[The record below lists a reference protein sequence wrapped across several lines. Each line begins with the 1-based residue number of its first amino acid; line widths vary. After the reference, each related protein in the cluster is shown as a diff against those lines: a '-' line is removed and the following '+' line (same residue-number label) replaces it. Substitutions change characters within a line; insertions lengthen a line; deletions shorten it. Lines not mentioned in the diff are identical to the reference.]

1 MQDNSASMLTKPKN
15 DHSDSN
21 LIPRSD
27 SYEDELIWSAA
38 WVYKATG
45 DSKYLD
51 MAEDLYAK
59 R

>member
-1 MQDNSASMLTKPKN
+1 MLTIPKN
-15 DHSDSN
+15 DHSNSN
-21 LIPRSD
+21 PIPRSD

-45 DSKYLD
+45 NSKYLD

>member
-1 MQDNSASMLTKPKN
+1 MQDNSTSRLTITN

-21 LIPRSD
+21 PIPRSD

>member
-1 MQDNSASMLTKPKN
+1 MQDNSTSMLTKPN

-21 LIPRSD
+21 PIPRSD

-38 WVYKATG
+38 WLYKATG